1 MDDIILKVS
10 GHSIP
15 KKVAASIVK
24 DLNEKGVSHVS
35 AIGASAVNQAVKA
48 IAFARGLMVAYEK
61 EVVCFP
67 TFDKVSIEDA
77 EVVTL
82 NFTVTI

>member
-1 MDDIILKVS
+1 MNDTVLKVS

-15 KKVAASIVK
+15 KKVANSIVK
-24 DLNEKGVSHVS
+24 DLNEKGVSQVS

-48 IAFARGLMVAYEK
+48 IAFARGLMAAYK
-61 EVVCFP
+61 KDVVCFP
-67 TFDKVSIEDA
+67 TFGKVSIEDA